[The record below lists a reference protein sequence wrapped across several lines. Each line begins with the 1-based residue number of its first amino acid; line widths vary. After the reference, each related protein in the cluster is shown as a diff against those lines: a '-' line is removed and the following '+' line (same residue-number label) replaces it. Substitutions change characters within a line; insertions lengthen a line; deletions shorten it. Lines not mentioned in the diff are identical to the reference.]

1 MIEINIP
8 GYRHFRLEHLVLDYN
23 GTLAVDGM
31 LLNGVKSTLILLS
44 KQLKIHVLTADT
56 FGKVQTGMDKIPCEI
71 SVLPVENQEIG
82 KLTYVRKLGE
92 MKTAAVGNGR
102 NDRLMLQ
109 ESALGIAVILNE
121 GAAMQT
127 LLCADVVCTDIVA
140 ALQLLIH
147 PLRLTA
153 TLRS

>member
-1 MIEINIP
+1 MIEIDIP
-8 GYRHFRLEHLVLDYN
+8 GYHHFRLEHLVLDYN
-23 GTLAVDGM
+23 GTLAVDGV
-31 LLNGVKSTLILLS
+31 LINGVKSTLTLLS
-44 KQLKIHVLTADT
+44 QQLKIHVLTADT
-56 FGKVQTGMDKIPCEI
+56 FGMVQTGMDGIPCDV
-71 SVLPVENQEIG
+71 SVLPVESQEIG
-82 KLTYVRKLGE
+82 KLTYVRTLGE

-102 NDRLMLQ
+102 NDRSMLQ
-109 ESALGIAVILNE
+109 KSALGIAVILNE

-127 LLCADVVCTDIVA
+127 LLYADVVCTDIVS

>member
-31 LLNGVKSTLILLS
+31 LLNGVKSTLTLLS

-56 FGKVQTGMDKIPCEI
+56 FGKVQTGMDKIPCEV